1 MLVKNWDLSGTII
14 ERTYLAE
21 KKLKEKNIAIMESL
35 TATRMEKLKKARKIY
50 NFKNVWA
57 SDRKI

>member
-1 MLVKNWDLSGTII
+1 MI